1 MSICYS
7 IYLVSCSAVAAFC
20 GKLEQPRCLNMHQ
33 FLYTKKANLFTEN
46 CTVYYYQKKDE
57 NWKKPSATTK
67 KHAVV
72 KITWQQQPGKFRESH
87 HDDQCC
93 NEQIID

>member
-1 MSICYS
+1 
-7 IYLVSCSAVAAFC
+7 
-20 GKLEQPRCLNMHQ
+20 MHQ
-33 FLYTKKANLFTEN
+33 FLYTKKPICLQKIAL
-46 CTVYYYQKKDE
+46 YIIIRKKDE

-67 KHAVV
+67 KYAVV

-93 NEQIID
+93 NEEIIDWIKSIECKNYTNKRET